1 MSAAGFCRSDTE
13 IQVIESFTLQIFLG
27 TIERLRI
34 IRLMVHTDQNL
45 EAVAFDFVLVCR
57 IEVVCIVLVDL

>member
-27 TIERLRI
+27 AIECLRI

-57 IEVVCIVLVDL
+57 IEVICIVLAHL